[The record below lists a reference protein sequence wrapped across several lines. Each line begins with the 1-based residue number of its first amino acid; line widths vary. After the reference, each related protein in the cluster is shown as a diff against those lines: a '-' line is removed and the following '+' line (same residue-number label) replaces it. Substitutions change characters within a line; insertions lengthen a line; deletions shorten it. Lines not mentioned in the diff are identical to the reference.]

1 MTTKS
6 FAYRIPSELERTE
19 TIAQAQPIQTN
30 PMRAAAQTLTRRGIM
45 AAKAEIANQ
54 ALWAIVDVLFDEDAD
69 YVLSNVDEDGR
80 ILIAKPWG
88 RLGYKAWGLRAT
100 EAKALNHIL
109 RQRSDTEPQPL
120 FVYDATIR
128 DWLVGRGYTRRMAGS
143 YLRTTPVTL
152 SEWRAA
158 WRAVRSTWAA
168 KNMGEE

>member
-1 MTTKS
+1 MTKT
-6 FAYRIPSELERTE
+6 FDYRIPAELERTE
-19 TIAQAQPIQTN
+19 AIRQSTPTQVSPLREVAQS
-30 PMRAAAQTLTRRGIM
+30 LTRRGVM
-45 AAKAEIANQ
+45 AAKAELANQ
-54 ALWAIVDVLFDEDAD
+54 ALFAIVDVLFDEDAD
-69 YVLSNVDEDGR
+69 YTLANIDQDGR

-88 RLGYKAWGLRAT
+88 RLGYKTWGLRAT
-100 EAKALNHIL
+100 EAKALNYIL

-128 DWLVGRGYTRRMAGS
+128 DWLVGRGYGRRMAMS

-168 KNMGEE
+168 KHLDNE